1 MGRGLGISSL
11 VVVLSLI
18 FWGWLLGPVGM
29 LLAVPLTMAV
39 KVALESDEATKP
51 FAILLGAPPKA
62 NDVE

>member
-1 MGRGLGISSL
+1 
-11 VVVLSLI
+11 
-18 FWGWLLGPVGM
+18 M

-39 KVALESDEATKP
+39 KVALESDEAMKP